1 MKRSLEKIKEHGF
14 SPNNILDIGALF
26 GNWSKEASEV
36 FPSAKLTMV
45 DPIKHKEHEQFYDN
59 QFFGHQNWE
68 IRYCI
73 LDKEEREVDWFEGP
87 TWSGDSMFRERTSL
101 YANCDVSKKNTTTL
115 DLEFSDFFQS
125 GPELIKIDTQGAE
138 VPILM
143 GGQTTIKS
151 TEVIILELPFFGQYN
166 HDSFSFSEC
175 IAYMDSIEFVP
186 FDICDK
192 HLINDIFIQID
203 IMFVRKNHNL
213 HNKFQSII
221 DNWV

>member
-1 MKRSLEKIKEHGF
+1 MKKSLEKIKEYGF
-14 SPNNILDIGALF
+14 YPSNILDIGALF
-26 GNWSKEASEV
+26 GNWSKEASDV

-45 DPIKHKEHEQFYDN
+45 DPIKHTEHEQFYDN
-59 QFFGHQNWE
+59 KFFGHQNWE
-68 IRYCI
+68 MRYCI

-101 YANCDVSKKNTTTL
+101 YTNCDVSKKNTTTL
-115 DLEFSDFFQS
+115 DLEFADFFKS
-125 GPELIKIDTQGAE
+125 GPELVKIDTQGAE

-143 GGQTTIKS
+143 GGHNTIKS

-175 IAYMDSIEFVP
+175 IAYMDVIGFIP

-192 HLINDIFIQID
+192 HLINDITIQ
-203 IMFVRKNHNL
+203 
-213 HNKFQSII
+213 NKML
-221 DNWV
+221 